1 MSETKSPKRSG
12 GLLGLFAPF
21 VLVLLALAGWTVW
34 WFVVA
39 HRIETGIDERV
50 KQLGR
55 SGYTVA
61 WRQRTVTGWPF
72 RTFVE
77 FDDLRVDAPGGASV
91 TTPELGA
98 EAETYQLGKWVIAT
112 PKGLIWIRG
121 KTEGAVKIDAQAIRA
136 SASQFNIF
144 PPDLRLELRKPVFT
158 PQAGAQPFPLASA
171 EYIDINLLPKAN
183 DTGAGAFIVVFDGAK
198 ASPASQLGSIIG
210 DQPFL
215 ARWEGALE
223 HLDHAKGSS
232 WSKAVGAWTRADGD
246 ITDSHAEFVQGD
258 AAIEATSPALTV
270 STDGRLSGDVTLDLR
285 RAGRVLDRA
294 MTSSMGQA
302 NASGFAG
309 SVLRGIASQSKVV
322 VTFDGKDTRFAG
334 QRLAAAPKI
343 F

>member
-1 MSETKSPKRSG
+1 MEPRKPSASL
-12 GLLGLFAPF
+12 GLLAPLA
-21 VLVLLALAGWTVW
+21 VVLLALAAWTVW

-39 HRIETGIDERV
+39 HRIEAGVDDRV

-61 WRQRTVTGWPF
+61 WRQRSITGWPF

-77 FDDLRVDAPGGASV
+77 FEDLRVDAPGGASV
-91 TTPELGA
+91 TAPELAA
-98 EAETYQLGKWVIAT
+98 EAETFQIGKWVIAA
-112 PKGLIWIRG
+112 PKGLTWMRS
-121 KTEGAVKIDAQAIRA
+121 KTEGAVKIDALAIRA
-136 SASQFNIF
+136 SASQFDIF
-144 PPDLRLELRKPVFT
+144 PPDLRVELRKPVFT
-158 PQAGAQPFPLASA
+158 PEPGAQPFPLASA
-171 EYIDINLLPKAN
+171 EYIDVNLLPKAN
-183 DTGAGAFIVVFDGAK
+183 DAGAGAFIVVFDGAK
-198 ASPASQLGSIIG
+198 ATPASQLGSIIG

-215 ARWEGALE
+215 ARWEGAFE

-232 WSKAVGAWTRADGD
+232 WSKAVGAWTRGDGD

-258 AAIEATSPALTV
+258 AAIEASSPALTV

-294 MTSSMGQA
+294 MTGSMGQA